1 MSIVDFAVTVFPEQC
16 FFLFIK
22 GRFLLEEPVINP
34 ASVCAQIT
42 DDRHAVHIA
51 SEDDSSFIHGQA
63 KGVGNGVFYGLLRN
77 GIQKGDIGY
86 GQQIDICP

>member
-1 MSIVDFAVTVFPEQC
+1 MSVPEQ
-16 FFLFIK
+16 IRYAVKENGYNK
-22 GRFLLEEPVINP
+22 GRFLLEETVINP

-51 SEDDSSFIHGQA
+51 SEDGSTFIHGQA

-77 GIQKGDIGY
+77 GI
-86 GQQIDICP
+86 